1 MFELDGRHVLLAA
14 IGACVTVAYWVPRF
28 MSEREPVASALLLV
42 TGAGVFALLPG
53 IPAALDPTDA
63 ASVWERMTEMAV
75 IVALF
80 GAGLRI
86 DKPFV
91 RASWQPVV
99 RLLLLCMPL
108 TIAAVAA
115 LGFTIAGLTLAGAV
129 LLGAVLSPTDPVLAG
144 DLQVGPPQEGREHPV
159 RFALTT
165 EAGLNDGLAFPFVL
179 LALLI
184 ASEGFAPGNWGVEWL
199 ARDLVYRVVAGAL
212 VGVAIGWLLGKITFA
227 IPRQN
232 ALAST
237 ESGVVALAG
246 VLLAYGVT
254 ELLEGYGFVAAFV
267 MGVALRR
274 EEESHEF
281 HRRLHVFSES
291 IEHALTAVILV
302 LLGGTLPLLWPAL
315 EWQYAAVG
323 ALLLLVIRPLAGY
336 LSLLGTGLDT
346 RERAI
351 VSFYGIRGIGS
362 LYYLGYAAAQI
373 ELVNEREL
381 WAIVAYTVLASTI
394 LHGLT
399 ASAIIERVTLD
410 GNTRRDQKL

>member
-1 MFELDGRHVLLAA
+1 MFEFDGRHVLLAA
-14 IGACVTVAYWVPRF
+14 IGACIAVAYWLPRF
-28 MSEREPVASALLLV
+28 ISEREPVASALLLL
-42 TGAGVFALLPG
+42 TGAGAFSLLPG
-53 IPAALDPTDA
+53 IPRALDPTDA
-63 ASVWERMTEMAV
+63 ASVWEAMTEIAV

-86 DKPFV
+86 DNVFV
-91 RASWQPVV
+91 RASWEPAV
-99 RLLLLCMPL
+99 RLLLVCMPL
-108 TIAAVAA
+108 TIAAVTA
-115 LGFTIAGLTLAGAV
+115 LGFTVTGLTLAGAV

-144 DLQVGPPQEGREHPV
+144 DLQVGPPLEGREHPV

-184 ASEGFAPGNWGVEWL
+184 AAEGFAPGNWAFEWV

-212 VGVAIGWLLGKITFA
+212 VGAGIGWLLGKLTFA

-232 ALAST
+232 ALAAS

-246 VLLAYGVT
+246 VLLAYGAT

-267 MGVALRR
+267 MAIALRR
-274 EEESHEF
+274 EEQDHPF
-281 HRRLHVFSES
+281 HRRLHAFSES
-291 IEHALTAVILV
+291 IEHAVTAVILV

-315 EWQYAAVG
+315 QWQHAAVG
-323 ALLLLVIRPLAGY
+323 ALLLLVIRPLAGW
-336 LSLLGTGLDT
+336 LSLLGTRLGK

-362 LYYLGYAAAQI
+362 LYYLGYASAQV
-373 ELVNEREL
+373 ELVDERAL
-381 WAIVAYTVLASTI
+381 WATVAYTVLASTI
-394 LHGLT
+394 VHGLT
-399 ASAIIERVTLD
+399 ASATMERVAAD
-410 GNTRRDQKL
+410 AGPPRAD